1 MDKAIRSWLYVP
13 ADRPELFD
21 KALATEADAIVLDL
35 EDAVAPDRKALA
47 RDRAAAFIDE
57 RQDRPV
63 LVRVNPLSAG
73 GDADLAAVA
82 LPGLAAVRLAKA
94 ESEVDVRLVADTL
107 RAAGTSA
114 GVVPLLESALA
125 VERAYA
131 LATADPA
138 VQGLAIGEFD
148 LATAVGGEEA
158 VAWCRSRIV
167 VAAAAGGLPR
177 PPQGAYLDVRDIE
190 GLRRDC
196 QRGRAL
202 GFFGRSAIHPAQIQ
216 VINAVYTPNDADVR
230 AARALLDSV
239 RAAHSD
245 GTGAWLDEDG
255 RLVDAAAL
263 ARARATIDL
272 ARSVGS

>member
-230 AARALLDSV
+230 AARALLDRV